1 MTDFKTPIE
10 IYSTSDDTLGYEW
23 NELHVYVREFGDT
36 RRRYYIHIESGCSC
50 NNYETPEWER
60 EWSIGWNT
68 REEVIREFNSWNG
81 FESPMNKTRE
91 LERLI
96 QVLNKH

>member
-1 MTDFKTPIE
+1 MIRD
-10 IYSTSDDTLGYEW
+10 
-23 NELHVYVREFGDT
+23 
-36 RRRYYIHIESGCSC
+36 ESGCSC

-68 REEVIREFNSWNG
+68 REEVIREFNNWNG

-96 QVLNKH
+96 QVLNKPMVVYPSQSLAQTLRNTLGDPP